1 MEAIRKFNQGQ
12 FSWIKVDTGN
22 RDEVQLLKDKYHITE
37 EMLAYAMDENEN
49 ARVEYDADEKTFL
62 LIYNVPQRKK
72 IENHYETRPITFIIK
87 DHYFIS
93 FASQETAYVLPLMET
108 ILRKAPEQSLYSFL
122 FNTLFIISKS
132 FFPLIDSVDRDRVAL
147 NNKLRNKTTN
157 RNLLAL
163 SDIEVGLVYL
173 VSGTKQNTVLLEQ
186 IKALAVYRQLDD
198 VEREQLDD
206 VVIEAKQAV
215 EMTQL
220 SSQIL
225 MQLSGT
231 YNNLLN
237 NNLNDTM
244 KVLTVWSLLLTVP
257 TIVTGFFGMNVP
269 LPLSNS
275 IFSWGIVILISLA
288 LSFWLLIMMWR
299 IIK

>member
-22 RDEVQLLKDKYHITE
+22 RNEVQLLKDKYHITE

-108 ILRKAPEQSLYSFL
+108 ILRKSPEQSLYSFL

-198 VEREQLDD
+198 IEREQLDD

-288 LSFWLLIMMWR
+288 LSFWLLVMMWR

>member
-22 RDEVQLLKDKYHITE
+22 RNEVQLLKDKYHITE

-108 ILRKAPEQSLYSFL
+108 ILRKSPEQSLYSFL

-198 VEREQLDD
+198 IEREQLDD

-269 LPLSNS
+269 LPFSDS

-288 LSFWLLIMMWR
+288 LSFWLLVMMWR